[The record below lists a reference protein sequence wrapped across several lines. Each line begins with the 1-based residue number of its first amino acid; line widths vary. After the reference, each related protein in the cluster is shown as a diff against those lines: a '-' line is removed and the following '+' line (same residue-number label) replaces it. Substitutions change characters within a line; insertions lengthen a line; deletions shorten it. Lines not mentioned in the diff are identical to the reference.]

1 MLWLYIHLPNLLLEH
16 VNQDQAGQTPLI
28 ISAGSQGL
36 VYQANR
42 AAREL
47 GVRTG
52 MRLKTAINLA
62 PDLVVARTDS
72 GREQFALAQ
81 QARWL
86 YRQAAYISLYPPNG
100 LLTEVS
106 SLKRLYG
113 GLTPLWQNLSQELDR
128 RQLTG
133 QMATALTPSAARSLA
148 QMNRGQCTD
157 CPETL
162 RELAQALPIDQIGL
176 PERTVKRLGKL
187 GLLTLNDA
195 LSLPANEIAHRLE
208 PETLQR
214 LQQIHGTRP
223 DPQTRW
229 QPPLYFRQR
238 MDFASDI
245 EQMAGLLFPLQRA
258 LGELETDLQW
268 RQQDTDYLKLSFH
281 HRHHAETHLA
291 IRTAGPEH
299 QAVAFMA
306 LARIQLEQQQLA
318 APVMAMTLTV
328 SRFMARG
335 QPANTDLFGSESG
348 PDEAWQAL
356 VGRLQAR
363 LGESAIKTL
372 ASHPDHRPEK
382 AWTQQ
387 TLSKPG
393 KISAHRDDHFPD
405 APSLPYR
412 PLWLLRTPQAVHH
425 LPEAWLA
432 GPERIS
438 GGWWDGER
446 VQRDYYIAQ
455 LKTGQLGWLFRDV
468 SGGWYIHGWFG

>member
-1 MLWLYIHLPNLLLEH
+1 MTMLWLYIHLPNLLLEH
-16 VNQDQAGQTPLI
+16 ISHDQTGQTPLI
-28 ISAGSQGL
+28 ISKVSQGL

-42 AAREL
+42 AARER
-47 GVRTG
+47 GVRAG
-52 MRLKTAINLA
+52 MRLKTAVNLA
-62 PDLVVARTDS
+62 PELIVVRMDS
-72 GREQFALAQ
+72 EREQWALTQ

-113 GLTPLWQNLSQELDR
+113 GLAPLWQNLSQELEHH
-128 RQLTG
+128 QLTG
-133 QMATALTPSAARSLA
+133 QMATALTPAAARYLA
-148 QMNRGQCTD
+148 QTNRGQCTD
-157 CPETL
+157 CPEAL
-162 RELAQALPIDQIGL
+162 NGLMQALPIEQVDL

-187 GLLTLNDA
+187 GLITLNDA

-214 LQQIHGTRP
+214 LQQIQGTRP

-229 QPPLYFRQR
+229 QPPHHFRQR
-238 MDFASDI
+238 MDFVSDI
-245 EQMAGLLFPLQRA
+245 EQVAGLLFPLQRT
-258 LGELETDLQW
+258 LGELEDDLQW
-268 RQQDTDYLKLSFH
+268 RQQDTDYLKLTFH

-291 IRTAGPEH
+291 IRTAGAEH
-299 QAVAFMA
+299 QAAAFMD
-306 LARIQLEQQQLA
+306 LARIQLEQQRLA
-318 APVMAMTLTV
+318 APVIAMTLTV

-335 QPANTDLFGSESG
+335 QPAGTDLFGSESD

-356 VGRLQAR
+356 ISRLQAR
-363 LGESAIKTL
+363 LGEAAIKTL

-382 AWTQQ
+382 AWRQRALT
-387 TLSKPG
+387 KPG
-393 KISAHRDDHFPD
+393 KTAPNRGDAH
-405 APSLPYR
+405 LPRR
-412 PLWLLRTPQAVHH
+412 PLWLLRTPQAVQHP
-425 LPEAWLA
+425 PEAWLA

-455 LKTGQLGWLFRDV
+455 LHTGQLGWLFRDV

>member
-16 VNQDQAGQTPLI
+16 ISQDQAGKTPLI
-28 ISAGSQGL
+28 ISEPSHGL

-47 GVRTG
+47 GVRAG
-52 MRLKTAINLA
+52 MRLKTAANLA
-62 PDLVVARTDS
+62 PELIIARMDS
-72 GREQFALAQ
+72 GREQRALAQ

-113 GLTPLWQNLSQELDR
+113 GLAPLWQKLSEELES

-133 QMATALTPSAARSLA
+133 QMATALTPSAARYLA
-148 QMNRGQCTD
+148 QINRGQCTD

-162 RELAQALPIDQIGL
+162 QRLMRALPIEQVDL
-176 PERTVKRLGKL
+176 SERTVKRLDKL
-187 GLLTLNDA
+187 GLITLKDA

-214 LQQIHGTRP
+214 LQQIQGTRP
-223 DPQTRW
+223 DPQTPW
-229 QPPLYFRQR
+229 QPPHHFRQR
-238 MDFASDI
+238 MEFVSDI

-258 LGELETDLQW
+258 LGELEADLQW
-268 RQQDTDYLKLSFH
+268 RQHDTDYLKLTFH
-281 HRHHAETHLA
+281 HRDHPETQLA

-299 QAVAFMA
+299 QAAAFMA

-318 APVMAMTLTV
+318 APVVAMTLTV

-335 QPANTDLFGSESG
+335 QPANIDLFGSESD

-356 VGRLQAR
+356 ISRLQAR
-363 LGESAIKTL
+363 LGESAIKTMV
-372 ASHPDHRPEK
+372 SHPDHRPEK
-382 AWTQQ
+382 AWMHRA
-387 TLSKPG
+387 LAKPA
-393 KISAHRDDHFPD
+393 KTEVNRDTR
-405 APSLPYR
+405 LPHLPQR
-412 PLWLLRTPQAVHH
+412 PLWLLRIPQAVHH

-455 LKTGQLGWLFRDV
+455 LNTGQLGWLFRDV